1 MPVFA
6 IRPHHRPVRIGPR
19 GHVVDR
25 AGAAGPDC
33 AIGGPRSPRRHVVP
47 WSKLLKRTFQIDT
60 ICPRCQSPLRLFAM
74 SKTADT
80 IKKILSAMGLPTEP
94 PKLFPAR
101 PPPAEFG
108 GEGGDWFN

>member
-1 MPVFA
+1 
-6 IRPHHRPVRIGPR
+6 
-19 GHVVDR
+19 
-25 AGAAGPDC
+25 
-33 AIGGPRSPRRHVVP
+33 
-47 WSKLLKRTFQIDT
+47 
-60 ICPRCQSPLRLFAM
+60 M